1 MGQDHNNL
9 HKLSAAGALVT
20 LGIIFGDIGTSPLYV
35 MKAVITNIE
44 EHGNVANQDFIYG
57 AISAVF
63 WTLTMQTTI
72 KYVIITLRADNK
84 GEGGIFSLY
93 TLVRRRAKWLIVI
106 AMIGGSMLLAEGII
120 TPPISVVSAVE
131 GLRQIQPEIQETQI
145 LIIASI
151 IITLIFFFQRFGTS
165 VVGKSFGPM
174 MFVWFSMLGIL
185 GIFQILEH
193 PEILKAISP
202 HYAFKMLT
210 QMPNGFWILGAVFLC
225 TTGAEALYSDL
236 GHCGRANVRV
246 SWIFVKTML
255 LLNYFGQGA
264 WLVSQKKLNS
274 SINPFYGIMPDWF
287 LIAGVII
294 ATLAAIIASQALISG
309 SFTLVSEAIRLNL
322 FPKVKINYP
331 SKFKGQLYIPSVNT
345 MLYLGCLGVVWFFQE
360 SSAMEAAYGLSIN
373 TTMLMSTTL
382 LVYFLQSRRTHIAL
396 IVLFLLV
403 YLSIEFAFY
412 TTNIIKF
419 VNGGFVTFLIAAVI
433 IFVMWIRH
441 RAVEIKRRLTD
452 YVKISDYL
460 EQLMALSK
468 DTTVPKYA
476 THLVFLSTMRSDD
489 RIEQKIMYSILQK
502 QPKRADLYWFV
513 HIEVTDEPYTMEY
526 KSKIIATDDVVKVEF
541 RLGFRVE
548 QRVSLFLRLVIQ
560 EMVRN
565 GEIDVRSRYHS
576 LKGRNVIGDFRFVIL
591 EETLSSDNDL
601 PFMEQFILNTDI
613 SIKSFTASPEKWF
626 GLDTSLVTIEKVPLV
641 INPVRD
647 IQLTRVYD

>member
-44 EHGNVANQDFIYG
+44 EHGGVPNRDFIYG

-93 TLVRRRAKWLIVI
+93 TLVRRRAKWLIVV

-131 GLRQIQPEIQETQI
+131 GLRQIQPNIQENQI

-185 GIFQILEH
+185 GIFQIIET
-193 PEILKAISP
+193 PEILAAVSP
-202 HYAFKMLT
+202 HYAFNMLT
-210 QMPNGFWILGAVFLC
+210 QMPNGFWVLGAVFLC

-246 SWIFVKTML
+246 SWVFVKIML

-264 WLVSQKKLNS
+264 WLISQKEPNS
-274 SINPFYGIMPDWF
+274 DINPFYGIMPEWF

-331 SKFKGQLYIPSVNT
+331 SKFKGQLYIPSVNNL
-345 MLYLGCLGVVWFFQE
+345 LYLGCLGVVWFFRE

-382 LVYFLQSRRTHIAL
+382 LVYFLQLRRTHMALIAL
-396 IVLFLLV
+396 FLFV
-403 YLSIEFAFY
+403 YLSIEFSFY
-412 TTNIIKF
+412 ATNIIKF
-419 VNGGFVTFLIAAVI
+419 ANGGFVTFIIASAI
-433 IFVMWIRH
+433 IFVMWVRH

-460 EQLMALSK
+460 EQLKALSK

-489 RIEQKIMYSILQK
+489 KIEQKIMYSILQK

-526 KSKIIATDDVVKVEF
+526 KTKIIATDDVVKVEF

-591 EETLSSDNDL
+591 EEVLSSDNDL
-601 PFMEQFILNTDI
+601 PFIEQFILNTDI
-613 SIKSFTASPEKWF
+613 SIKNFTASPEKWF

-641 INPVRD
+641 INPVTGV
-647 IQLTRVYD
+647 QLTRVYD

>member
-35 MKAVITNIE
+35 MKAVLTDIE
-44 EHGNVANQDFIYG
+44 KSGGIPNKDYIYG

-63 WTLTMQTTI
+63 WTLTLQTTI

-93 TLVRRRAKWLIVI
+93 TLVRRRAKWLIVV

-120 TPPISVVSAVE
+120 TPPISVVSAIE
-131 GLRQIQPEIQETQI
+131 GLRQLKPDIKEEQI

-151 IITLIFFFQRFGTS
+151 IITIIFFFQRFGTS
-165 VVGKSFGPM
+165 VVGKSFGPI

-185 GIFQILEH
+185 GTYQIAQH
-193 PEILKAISP
+193 PDILLALSP
-202 HYAFKMLT
+202 HYALNMLINI
-210 QMPNGFWILGAVFLC
+210 PHGFWLLGAVFLC

-236 GHCGRANVRV
+236 GHCGRPNVRI
-246 SWIFVKTML
+246 SWIFVKSCL
-255 LLNYFGQGA
+255 VLNYFGQGA
-264 WLVSQKKLNS
+264 WLLAQNKPTSA
-274 SINPFYGIMPDWF
+274 INPFYGIMPEWF
-287 LIAGVII
+287 VLFGVII

-331 SKFKGQLYIPSVNT
+331 SKFKGQLYVPSVNA
-345 MLYLGCLGVVWFFQE
+345 MLWLGCIGVVWFFRE

-382 LVYFLQSRRTHIAL
+382 LVFFLQSRKVHKVI
-396 IVLFLLV
+396 IGIFLVV
-403 YLSIEFAFY
+403 YLTIELSFYATNLLKFA
-412 TTNIIKF
+412 
-419 VNGGFVTFLIAAVI
+419 NGGYVTFMIASVI
-433 IFVMWIRH
+433 IFVMWVRH
-441 RAVEIKRRLTD
+441 KAVDIKRRLTD
-452 YVKISDYL
+452 YVKINDYL

-468 DTTVPKYA
+468 DTTIPKYA

-489 RIEQKIMYSILQK
+489 KVEQKIIYSILQK

-526 KSKIIATDDVVKVEF
+526 KTKIIAPDDVVKVEF

-548 QRVSLFLRLVIQ
+548 QRISLFLRLVIQ

-591 EETLSSDNDL
+591 EEVLSSDNDL

-613 SIKSFTASPEKWF
+613 SIKNFTASPEKWF
-626 GLDTSLVTIEKVPLV
+626 GLDTSLVTIEKVPLI
-641 INPVRD
+641 INPARD
-647 IQLTRVYD
+647 VQLTRVYD

>member
-9 HKLSAAGALVT
+9 HKFSAAGALVT

-44 EHGNVANQDFIYG
+44 EHGGVANQELIYG

-63 WTLTMQTTI
+63 WTLTMQTTLI
-72 KYVIITLRADNK
+72 YVIITLRADNR

-93 TLVRRRAKWLIVI
+93 TLVRRRAKWLIII

-131 GLRQIQPEIQETQI
+131 GLRQIKPDIEETQI
-145 LIIASI
+145 LIIASL

-185 GIFQILEH
+185 GLFQIIEH
-193 PEILKAISP
+193 PEILAAISP

-236 GHCGRANVRV
+236 GH
-246 SWIFVKTML
+246 
-255 LLNYFGQGA
+255 
-264 WLVSQKKLNS
+264 
-274 SINPFYGIMPDWF
+274 YGIMPEWF

-345 MLYLGCLGVVWFFQE
+345 MLYLGCLGVVWFFKE

-382 LVYFLQSRRTHIAL
+382 LVYFLQSRRTHKALIAL
-396 IVLFLLV
+396 FLFV
-403 YLSIEFAFY
+403 YLSIELAFY
-412 TTNIIKF
+412 ATNIIKF
-419 VNGGFVTFLIAAVI
+419 AHGGFVTFIIAAVI

-452 YVKISDYL
+452 YVKIVDYL

-489 RIEQKIMYSILQK
+489 KVEQKIMYSILQK

-601 PFMEQFILNTDI
+601 PFLEQFILNTDI
-613 SIKSFTASPEKWF
+613 SIKNFTASPEKWF

-641 INPVRD
+641 INPARD
-647 IQLTRVYD
+647 VKLTRVYD

>member
-1 MGQDHNNL
+1 
-9 HKLSAAGALVT
+9 
-20 LGIIFGDIGTSPLYV
+20 
-35 MKAVITNIE
+35 
-44 EHGNVANQDFIYG
+44 
-57 AISAVF
+57 
-63 WTLTMQTTI
+63 
-72 KYVIITLRADNK
+72 
-84 GEGGIFSLY
+84 
-93 TLVRRRAKWLIVI
+93 
-106 AMIGGSMLLAEGII
+106 
-120 TPPISVVSAVE
+120 VSAVE
-131 GLRQIQPEIQETQI
+131 GLRQIQPDIQETQI
-145 LIIASI
+145 LIIASL
-151 IITLIFFFQRFGTS
+151 IITLIFFFQRFGTA

-174 MFVWFSMLGIL
+174 MFIWFSMLGIL
-185 GIFQILEH
+185 GLFQIIEH
-193 PEILKAISP
+193 PEILKAVSP
-202 HYAFKMLT
+202 HYAINMLT

-246 SWIFVKTML
+246 SWIFVKSML

-264 WLVSQKKLNS
+264 WLISQKNHSS
-274 SINPFYGIMPDWF
+274 SINPFYGIMPEWF
-287 LIAGVII
+287 LITGVII

-322 FPKVKINYP
+322 FPKLKINYP

-345 MLYLGCLGVVWFFQE
+345 MLYLGCLGVVWFFKE

-382 LVYFLQSRRTHIAL
+382 LIYFLKSRRTHKIL
-396 IVLFLLV
+396 IFLFAFI
-403 YLSIEFAFY
+403 YFSIEFAFY
-412 TTNIIKF
+412 ATNIIKF
-419 VNGGFVTFLIAAVI
+419 ANGGFVTFLIAAAI
-433 IFVMWIRH
+433 IFVMWVRH

-476 THLVFLSTMRSDD
+476 THLVFLSTMRSED
-489 RIEQKIMYSILQK
+489 RVEQKIMYSILQK

-526 KSKIIATDDVVKVEF
+526 KTKIIATDDVVKVEF

-576 LKGRNVIGDFRFVIL
+576 HKGRNVIGDFRFVIL
-591 EETLSSDNDL
+591 EETLSSD
-601 PFMEQFILNTDI
+601 
-613 SIKSFTASPEKWF
+613 
-626 GLDTSLVTIEKVPLV
+626 
-641 INPVRD
+641 
-647 IQLTRVYD
+647 